1 MTGVTHE
8 QAVQPLRLPHDR
20 QGGKPALYRLQ
31 LRPLMRAQEHCHKQA
46 WGREIH
52 NIAVEWFDTPK
63 EAIEAETLAIQTEKP
78 LWNVHRN
85 VDNRKWTISTHRAAS

>member
-1 MTGVTHE
+1 
-8 QAVQPLRLPHDR
+8 
-20 QGGKPALYRLQ
+20 
-31 LRPLMRAQEHCHKQA
+31 MRAQEHCHKQA